1 MALNGVLAGLV
12 GITAGADTV
21 GITSAVIIGAVA
33 GALVVGS
40 VMFFDRV
47 KIDDP
52 VGAIS
57 VHLVC
62 GIWGTLAV
70 GIFSTNAEHSFW
82 VQLIGIAC
90 YGAFTFGSALGIFAI
105 LKLTIGIRVSEAEEL
120 EGLDLGEH
128 GMHAYDLGAG
138 PGWQEQSHGRS
149 EQSVLVAAPKLVTSE
164 ST

>member
-1 MALNGVLAGLV
+1 MARALV

-70 GIFSTNAEHSFW
+70 GIFSTNAEHSFL

-90 YGAFTFGSALGIFAI
+90 YGAFTFASALGIFAV
-105 LKLTIGIRVSEAEEL
+105 LKKTIGIRVSEEEEL

-138 PGWQEQSHGRS
+138 PGWQEQPPGRNRRS
-149 EQSVLVAAPKLVTSE
+149 GRVTAPLLVTRE

>member
-1 MALNGVLAGLV
+1 
-12 GITAGADTV
+12 
-21 GITSAVIIGAVA
+21 VA

-57 VHLVC
+57 VHLIC

-70 GIFSTNAEHSFW
+70 GIFSTNPEHSFF
-82 VQLIGIAC
+82 VQLLGVVC
-90 YGAFTFGSALGIFAI
+90 YGAFTFTSALGIFAA
-105 LKLTIGIRVSEAEEL
+105 LKRTMGIRVSEAEEL

-138 PGWQEQSHGRS
+138 PGWQEQSRGPTTHSLR
-149 EQSVLVAAPKLVTSE
+149 VATPKLATSE
-164 ST
+164 ND